1 MFTEPAPPA
10 NETER
15 LSFLYACGIL
25 DTPQDERFDRIT
37 RLATHIYRADLA
49 FLAFTDDRY
58 LWMKSV
64 VGGGVETWVGR
75 NNSVCQFVIA
85 SGKPLVIG
93 DLRTDPLVRDHPII
107 PHLPFRFYA
116 GVPLMTDEGAAVA
129 SLCVLK
135 REVQDPEAFDLS
147 PLNDLGALAM
157 DELELF
163 RRNRDLSLLADTDGL
178 TGIANRRGFD
188 TALERAIRR
197 ARRTETPLSL
207 LLLDLDHF
215 KLLNDTLG
223 HGAGDDVLRQ
233 FGRILAAAA
242 RRPDDTAARYGGEE
256 FALILPDTDTD
267 GAAEVARLV
276 RDALL
281 AAVIPHPGG
290 IDERVTVSTGIA
302 TALTLDLP
310 DRETLIARADAALYL
325 AKRAGR
331 DQYAIYS

>member
-25 DTPQDERFDRIT
+25 DTPQDERFDRVT
-37 RLATHIYRADLA
+37 RLATRIYGADLA

-64 VGGGVETWVGR
+64 AGAGVETWMGR

-116 GVPLMTDEGAAVA
+116 GVPLMTDDGAAVA
-129 SLCVLK
+129 SLCVLR
-135 REVQDPEAFDLS
+135 REAQDPEAFDLS
-147 PLNDLGALAM
+147 PLSDLGALAM

-215 KLLNDTLG
+215 KRLNDTLG
-223 HGAGDDVLRQ
+223 HGAGDDVLRR
-233 FGRILAAAA
+233 FGGILAAAA

-256 FALILPDTDTD
+256 FALILPDTDAD

-276 RDALL
+276 RDGL
-281 AAVIPHPGG
+281 AAALIPHPGG
-290 IDERVTVSTGIA
+290 IDDRVTVSIGIA
-302 TALTLDLP
+302 TAHTLDLP
-310 DRETLIARADAALYL
+310 DPVALTARADAALYL

-331 DQYAIYS
+331 DQYATCS